1 MRKQCAGL
9 DHPRT
14 LMGDFQSVADSFT
27 AAFKE
32 LYPALRVYKPRV
44 LIHLI
49 PEFEGGYTNVELR
62 AFNEAATMAG
72 ASFAFMSTYERLHT
86 DSELAEILG

>member
-1 MRKQCAGL
+1 
-9 DHPRT
+9 
-14 LMGDFQSVADSFT
+14 MGDFQSVAGSLA
-27 AAFKE
+27 AAFRE
-32 LYPALRVYKPRV
+32 IYPALRLFKPRA

-62 AFNEAATMAG
+62 AFNEAAVMAG
-72 ASFAFMSTYERLHT
+72 ASFAFMSTYERPHT